1 MSKPSRLS
9 RVLLAPIRALGR
21 VRDFYVRSITG
32 CAGHMNYG
40 SGFGYDGY
48 NLPRSFSVTSDHV
61 SASDEDLRELI
72 RAVSQKQIKSG
83 GVNGMPPRSR
93 SVAVGRIDE
102 DAPFDFNG
110 ADNLDVGSNL
120 LFPRSQSYAPGS
132 IKAQRF
138 ARAVV

>member
-9 RVLLAPIRALGR
+9 RLLLAPIRALGR

-32 CAGHMNYG
+32 CAGNMHYG
-40 SGFGYDGY
+40 YGFGYDGY
-48 NLPRSFSVTSDHV
+48 TLPRSFSVTSDHA

-72 RAVSQKQIKSG
+72 RAASQKHMRSG
-83 GVNGMPPRSR
+83 GLNGMPPRSR

-132 IKAQRF
+132 IRGQRF
-138 ARAVV
+138 ARSIV

>member
-21 VRDFYVRSITG
+21 VRDFYVRSITD
-32 CAGHMNYG
+32 CAGHMSYG
-40 SGFGYDGY
+40 SGFGYDSY
-48 NLPRSFSVTSDHV
+48 NLPRSFSVTSDRI

-72 RAVSQKQIKSG
+72 RAASQKQARGG

-102 DAPFDFNG
+102 DAPFDFG
-110 ADNLDVGSNL
+110 AVDGLEVGTNLV
-120 LFPRSQSYAPGS
+120 FPRSQSYASGGTRG
-132 IKAQRF
+132 KGF
-138 ARAVV
+138 A